1 MKKNSLGLS
10 RGASF
15 LAQLAVGLA
24 FLLLPFTSLPWLS
37 KLMVGP
43 SAPPGS
49 VGPTVAPPSVIFIFA
64 MTVTWLPIY
73 LLRGGKLPGE
83 TRPFLVFVVVV
94 LVASAAAF
102 FLPIPPYK
110 GYSLRGAEV
119 RALITLAIGVATY
132 FIITLWHRNNDH
144 FKWALW
150 LVNVSGV
157 IILTWSFMQ
166 LYFIL
171 FTDSNY
177 PIWIIR
183 IQRLISTRDLL
194 GTAFN
199 GRVGGF
205 TYEPSWL
212 AHQLNVLFIPY
223 WLAATLTGY
232 SVTKKVLHLSVEN
245 ILLVSGLVIWYF
257 TLSRVGLLAFVLIL
271 AYLFYQLNING
282 LQRLQK
288 RLHNHLQSG
297 TAKNNR
303 HIEPFIRALFILVL
317 VLVYAGGFIGLLF
330 LLPHINPRFGALL
343 KWQAYATNLLEYA
356 FRLGFAERVVY
367 WAVGWATFARYPLL
381 GVGLG
386 NTGFFFAQLMPNLSQ
401 RLGEINTLVYF
412 SQTLPNIKSF
422 WLRLLA
428 ETGLVGFSIF
438 VAWQVVLWRAGNFL
452 RKNNSI
458 LMRTLG
464 WMGTF
469 AILAFLVEGFS
480 IDSLTLPYLWVS
492 MGLVTAASAL
502 ARREAISRRDAI

>member
-1 MKKNSLGLS
+1 
-10 RGASF
+10 
-15 LAQLAVGLA
+15 
-24 FLLLPFTSLPWLS
+24 
-37 KLMVGP
+37 
-43 SAPPGS
+43 
-49 VGPTVAPPSVIFIFA
+49 
-64 MTVTWLPIY
+64 
-73 LLRGGKLPGE
+73 
-83 TRPFLVFVVVV
+83 
-94 LVASAAAF
+94 
-102 FLPIPPYK
+102 
-110 GYSLRGAEV
+110 
-119 RALITLAIGVATY
+119 
-132 FIITLWHRNNDH
+132 
-144 FKWALW
+144 
-150 LVNVSGV
+150 VNVSGV
-157 IILTWSFMQ
+157 IILIWSFMQ

-232 SVTKKVLHLSVEN
+232 SITKKVLHLSVEN
-245 ILLVSGLVIWYF
+245 VLLVGGLVIWYF

-438 VAWQVVLWRAGNFL
+438 VAWLVVLWRAGNFL
-452 RKNNSI
+452 RKNSSI

-492 MGLVTAASAL
+492 MGLITAASAL
-502 ARREAISRRDAI
+502 ARRETI